1 MLVFPQLLTGA
12 SVVYPVTKHT
22 ALRTVV
28 NVLEDGRTDV
38 FEDPSAAYSGWELR
52 ASGLTLVEWTAIETL
67 FQQTSGKWG
76 TFTFLDPTGNLL
88 AQSESFGNSVWTNG
102 PLIQL
107 TPGVA
112 DPLGTNRA
120 TGATNTGQAD
130 AAIAQILNVP
140 GNFEYCLSV
149 WAQSAAGSRVTLQVG
164 SITKSFALTGQWQ
177 RVFVAGNPG
186 QAGATTVTF
195 GAHLDAGGSV
205 QLFGMQ
211 AEAQPG
217 PSDYKQTGTSG
228 GVYSQARFDTDQLMA
243 TAQGTDVYD
252 TVIPIVCTTRL

>member
-1 MLVFPQLLTGA
+1 MLVFPQLSTGS
-12 SVVYPVTKHT
+12 SVLYPVTKQT
-22 ALRTVV
+22 VLRTVV
-28 NVLEDGRTDV
+28 NVLGDGSTDV
-38 FEDPSAAYSGWELR
+38 FEDPKAAYSGWELR

-67 FQQTSGKWG
+67 FEQTTGKWG

-112 DPLGTNRA
+112 DPLGTTRA
-120 TGATNTGQAD
+120 TGAVNTGQAD
-130 AAIAQILNVP
+130 AAIAQTLNVP

-149 WAQSAAGSRVTLQVG
+149 WARSTAGSRVTLQIAN
-164 SITKSFALTGQWQ
+164 ITKSFTLAGQWQ
-177 RVFVAGNPG
+177 RIFVAGNPG
-186 QAGATTVTF
+186 QTGATTVTF
-195 GAHLDAGGSV
+195 GAHLDAGGSL

-228 GVYSQARFDTDQLMA
+228 GVYSQARFDTDQLTA

-252 TVIPIVCTTRL
+252 TVIQIANTTGL